1 MPRLLLLIAVAFIV
15 WYFIQQAKG
24 LQKKPEKERKAA
36 LWRIIF
42 IGLFG
47 VTLALVLS
55 GRAHWLAAAL
65 AGLLPL
71 LKNSAG
77 LLMRALPM
85 LQAWQRSGGPKFG
98 PTLKSESLEIK
109 VNIGNGSI
117 DGTVLKGELAGQA
130 LSSLSR
136 EQLDPLLAQ
145 YHSADPQAARLLS
158 AYMARRFQG
167 SGEQQYQQQYSQ
179 PETATAQ
186 SEAWQI
192 LGLEEGASK
201 EEIIKAHKR
210 LIQKLHP
217 DRGGNDYLA
226 AKINAAKDTLISKT

>member
-1 MPRLLLLIAVAFIV
+1 MPRLILLIAVAFIV

-24 LQKKPEKERKAA
+24 LKKKPEKERKAA
-36 LWRIIF
+36 LWRMIF

-98 PTLKSESLEIK
+98 PTLRSESVEIK

-117 DGTVLKGELAGQA
+117 DGKILKGEFVGQA

-145 YHSADPQAARLLS
+145 WRSDDPQAARLLS
-158 AYMARRFQG
+158 AYLARRFHN
-167 SGEQQYQQQYSQ
+167 SGNEQYQQQYSQ
-179 PETATAQ
+179 PETATAK

-226 AKINAAKDTLISKT
+226 AKINAAKDTLIDNA

>member
-1 MPRLLLLIAVAFIV
+1 MPRLILFIAVAFIV
-15 WYFIQQAKG
+15 WYFIQQAKA
-24 LQKKPEKERKAA
+24 LQKKPEKERKSA
-36 LWRIIF
+36 LWRLIF
-42 IGLFG
+42 LGLFG
-47 VTLALVLS
+47 VTLALVVS

-98 PTLKSESLEIK
+98 PTLRAESIEIK

-117 DGTVLKGELAGQA
+117 DGKILKGELTGQA
-130 LSSLSR
+130 LSALSR

-145 YHSADPQAARLLS
+145 WRSEDPQAARLLS
-158 AYMARRFQG
+158 AYLARRFHN
-167 SGEQQYQQQYSQ
+167 SGNEQYQQQYSQ
-179 PETATAQ
+179 PETATAK

-201 EEIIKAHKR
+201 EDIVQAHKR

-226 AKINAAKDTLISKT
+226 AKINAAKDTLIDNA

>member
-1 MPRLLLLIAVAFIV
+1 MPRLFLLIAVAFIV

-24 LQKKPEKERKAA
+24 LQKKPEKERNAA
-36 LWRIIF
+36 LWRLIF

-47 VTLALVLS
+47 VTLALVFS

-98 PTLKSESLEIK
+98 PTLRSESVEIK

-117 DGTVLKGELAGQA
+117 DGKVLKGEFAGQA

-145 YHSADPQAARLLS
+145 WRNDDPQAARLLS
-158 AYMARRFQG
+158 AYLARRFHNT
-167 SGEQQYQQQYSQ
+167 SNEQYQQQYSK
-179 PETATAQ
+179 PDTDTAEE
-186 SEAWQI
+186 EAWQI
-192 LGLEEGASK
+192 LGLEKGASK
-201 EEIIKAHKR
+201 EEITKAHKR

-226 AKINAAKDTLISKT
+226 AKVNSAKDTLINKV

>member
-1 MPRLLLLIAVAFIV
+1 MPRLILLVALVFIV
-15 WYFIQQAKG
+15 WYFIQRIKA

-36 LWRIIF
+36 LWRLIF

-65 AGLLPL
+65 AGLFPL
-71 LKNSAG
+71 LKGSAG

-85 LQAWQRSGGPKFG
+85 LQAWLRRGGGSKFG
-98 PTLKSESLEIK
+98 PTLRSESLEIK
-109 VNIGNGSI
+109 VNIG
-117 DGTVLKGELAGQA
+117 
-130 LSSLSR
+130 SR

-145 YHSADPQAARLLS
+145 WRSDDPKAARLLN
-158 AYMARRFQG
+158 AYLARRFHNMG
-167 SGEQQYQQQYSQ
+167 NDHYQQHSQ
-179 PETATAQ
+179 PETATEKG
-186 SEAWQI
+186 EAWQI
-192 LGLEEGASK
+192 LGLEEGARK
-201 EEIIKAHKR
+201 EEVIEAHKR

-226 AKINAAKDTLISKT
+226 AKINAAKDTLIGKT

>member
-1 MPRLLLLIAVAFIV
+1 MPRLILLIAVAFIV

-24 LQKKPEKERKAA
+24 LKKKPEKERQAA
-36 LWRIIF
+36 LWRLIF

-85 LQAWQRSGGPKFG
+85 LQAWQRSSGSKFG
-98 PTLKSESLEIK
+98 PTLRSESVEIK

-117 DGTVLKGELAGQA
+117 SA
-130 LSSLSR
+130 LSR

-145 YHSADPQAARLLS
+145 WRSEDPQAARLLS
-158 AYMARRFQG
+158 AYLARRFHN
-167 SGEQQYQQQYSQ
+167 SGNEQYQQQYSQ
-179 PETATAQ
+179 PETATAK

-201 EEIIKAHKR
+201 EEIVKAHKR

-226 AKINAAKDTLISKT
+226 AKINAAKDTLIDNA

>member
-1 MPRLLLLIAVAFIV
+1 MPRLILFIAVAFIV
-15 WYFIQQAKG
+15 WYFIQQAKA

-36 LWRIIF
+36 LWRLIF

-85 LQAWQRSGGPKFG
+85 LQVWHRSSGSKFG
-98 PTLKSESLEIK
+98 PTLRSESIEIK

-117 DGTVLKGELAGQA
+117 DGKIRKWELAGQA
-130 LSSLSR
+130 LSALSR

-145 YHSADPQAARLLS
+145 WRSEDPQAARLLS
-158 AYMARRFQG
+158 AYLARRFHN
-167 SGEQQYQQQYSQ
+167 SGNEQYQQQYSQ
-179 PETATAQ
+179 PETATAK

-201 EEIIKAHKR
+201 EEIVKAHKR

-226 AKINAAKDTLISKT
+226 AKINAAKDTLIDNA

>member
-1 MPRLLLLIAVAFIV
+1 MPRLILLIAVAFIV
-15 WYFIQQAKG
+15 WYFFQQAKA

-36 LWRIIF
+36 LWRLIF

-71 LKNSAG
+71 VKNSAG

-98 PTLKSESLEIK
+98 PTLRSESLEIK

-117 DGTVLKGELAGQA
+117 DGKVLKGEFAGQA
-130 LSSLSR
+130 LSSLNR

-145 YHSADPQAARLLS
+145 WRSNDPQAARLLS
-158 AYMARRFQG
+158 AYLARRFQSTG
-167 SGEQQYQQQYSQ
+167 SEQYQQQYSQ
-179 PETATAQ
+179 PDTATATA
-186 SEAWQI
+186 EAWQI

-201 EEIIKAHKR
+201 EDIIKAHKR

-226 AKINAAKDTLISKT
+226 AKINAAKDTLINIS

>member
-1 MPRLLLLIAVAFIV
+1 MPRLILLIAVAFIV
-15 WYFIQQAKG
+15 WYFLQQAKA

-36 LWRIIF
+36 LWRLIF

-98 PTLKSESLEIK
+98 PTLRAESIEIK

-117 DGTVLKGELAGQA
+117 DGKILKGELAGQA
-130 LSSLSR
+130 LSALSR

-145 YHSADPQAARLLS
+145 WRNEDPQAARLLS
-158 AYMARRFQG
+158 AYLARRFHN
-167 SGEQQYQQQYSQ
+167 SGNEQYQQQYSQ
-179 PETATAQ
+179 PDTATAKN
-186 SEAWQI
+186 EAWQI

-226 AKINAAKDTLISKT
+226 AKINAAKDTLIDNA

>member
-1 MPRLLLLIAVAFIV
+1 MPRLILLVALVFIV
-15 WYFIQQAKG
+15 WYFIQRIKA

-36 LWRIIF
+36 LWRLIF

-65 AGLLPL
+65 AGLFPL
-71 LKNSAG
+71 LKGSAG

-85 LQAWQRSGGPKFG
+85 LQAWLRRGGGSKFG
-98 PTLKSESLEIK
+98 PTLRSESLEIK

-117 DGTVLKGELAGQA
+117 DGKILKGELAGQS

-145 YHSADPQAARLLS
+145 WRSDDPKAARLLN
-158 AYMARRFQG
+158 AYLARRFHNTG
-167 SGEQQYQQQYSQ
+167 NDHYQQHSQ
-179 PETATAQ
+179 PETATEKG
-186 SEAWQI
+186 EAWQI

-201 EEIIKAHKR
+201 EEVIKAHKR

-226 AKINAAKDTLISKT
+226 AKINAAKDTLIGKT

>member
-1 MPRLLLLIAVAFIV
+1 MPRLILLIAIAFIV
-15 WYFIQQAKG
+15 WYFFRQAKA

-36 LWRIIF
+36 LWRMIF

-47 VTLALVLS
+47 VTLVLVLS

-77 LLMRALPM
+77 LLMRFLPM
-85 LQAWQRSGGPKFG
+85 LQVWQRNGGPKFG
-98 PTLKSESLEIK
+98 PTLRSESLEIK

-117 DGTVLKGELAGQA
+117 DGKVLKGEFAGQS

-145 YHSADPQAARLLS
+145 WRQDDPQAARLLN
-158 AYMARRFQG
+158 AYLARRFHN
-167 SGEQQYQQQYSQ
+167 SGGDHYQQQYSQ
-179 PETATAQ
+179 PETATAK

-192 LGLEEGASK
+192 LGLEEGASE

-226 AKINAAKDTLISKT
+226 AKINATKDTLIGNG

>member
-1 MPRLLLLIAVAFIV
+1 MPRLILLIAVAFIV
-15 WYFIQQAKG
+15 WYFIQQAKA

-36 LWRIIF
+36 LWRLTF
-42 IGLFG
+42 IGLFA
-47 VTLALVLS
+47 VTLALVVS

-98 PTLKSESLEIK
+98 PTLRSQSLEIK

-117 DGTVLKGELAGQA
+117 DGEVLQGEFAGQA

-136 EQLDPLLAQ
+136 EQLDPLLTQ
-145 YHSADPQAARLLS
+145 WRNTDPQAARLLS
-158 AYMARRFQG
+158 AYLARRFHNTNN
-167 SGEQQYQQQYSQ
+167 EQYQQQYSQ
-179 PETATAQ
+179 PDTATAT

-192 LGLEEGASK
+192 LGLAEGASK

-226 AKINAAKDTLISKT
+226 AKINAAKDTLIDKA

>member
-1 MPRLLLLIAVAFIV
+1 MPRLILLIAVAFIV
-15 WYFIQQAKG
+15 WYFIQQAKA
-24 LQKKPEKERKAA
+24 LQKKPEKERKTA
-36 LWRIIF
+36 LWRLIF

-85 LQAWQRSGGPKFG
+85 LQAWQRSGGGPKFG
-98 PTLKSESLEIK
+98 PTLRSESLEIK

-117 DGTVLKGELAGQA
+117 DGKVLKGDFAGHS

-145 YHSADPQAARLLS
+145 WRGDDPQAARLLS
-158 AYMARRFQG
+158 AYLARRFHSTG
-167 SGEQQYQQQYSQ
+167 NEQYQQQYSQ
-179 PETATAQ
+179 PDTATAKG
-186 SEAWQI
+186 EAWQI
-192 LGLEEGASK
+192 LGLDEGASK
-201 EEIIKAHKR
+201 EDIIKAHKR

-226 AKINAAKDTLISKT
+226 AKINAAKDTLIG